1 MTSFKHLRAGNQ
13 ACPTNKNGNE
23 TMPNFIDDR
32 HWGLLAFFAN
42 KARSGK
48 LKDANITVG
57 DVDLIITAIQ
67 DRDRVI
73 RELRAEIK
81 ILNGKPHKQELKW
94 IRNGFVDHY
103 R

>member
-1 MTSFKHLRAGNQ
+1 
-13 ACPTNKNGNE
+13 
-23 TMPNFIDDR
+23 MPNFIDDR
-32 HWGLLAFFAN
+32 HWGLLAFIGN

>member
-1 MTSFKHLRAGNQ
+1 
-13 ACPTNKNGNE
+13 
-23 TMPNFIDDR
+23 MPNFIDDR
-32 HWGLLAFFAN
+32 HWGLLAYIGN
-42 KARSGK
+42 KARGGK
-48 LKDANITVG
+48 LKEANITVA
-57 DVDLIITAIQ
+57 DVDLIIAAIQ

-94 IRNGFVDHY
+94 IRNGFVDHN